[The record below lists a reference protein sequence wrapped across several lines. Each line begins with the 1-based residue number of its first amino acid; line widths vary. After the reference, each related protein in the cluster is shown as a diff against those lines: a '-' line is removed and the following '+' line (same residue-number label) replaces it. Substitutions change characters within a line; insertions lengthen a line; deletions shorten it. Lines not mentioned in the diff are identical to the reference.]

1 MALLQRNS
9 SFLCYPKRS
18 WTRDTESVWR
28 ESYSRKKMCCKT
40 PHLEFPPGVKFLQ
53 ALHGLLPVHHGGY
66 SGPLLQKEE
75 EMIWGLMGVGNSH
88 FTAACA
94 RRTRTQ
100 IQGCLRAS
108 AAVMRLLGLMVSI
121 LLMRSLASGV
131 TVSHSGDG
139 NCQERHRHK
148 TCFAR

>member
-1 MALLQRNS
+1 MGGEELQPEEM
-9 SFLCYPKRS
+9 Y
-18 WTRDTESVWR
+18 
-28 ESYSRKKMCCKT
+28 CKT
-40 PHLEFPPGVKFLQ
+40 PHLEFPPGVEFLQ

-66 SGPLLQKEE
+66 SGPLLQKEG
-75 EMIWGLMGVGNSH
+75 EMIQGLVEVGDSH
-88 FTAACA
+88 FTVVCAC
-94 RRTRTQ
+94 RTRTQ

-139 NCQERHRHK
+139 NCQERHRNRA
-148 TCFAR
+148 CFAR

>member
-1 MALLQRNS
+1 
-9 SFLCYPKRS
+9 
-18 WTRDTESVWR
+18 
-28 ESYSRKKMCCKT
+28 MCCET

-66 SGPLLQKEE
+66 GGPLLQREGE
-75 EMIWGLMGVGNSH
+75 TTQGLAEAGDSCQRVLSG
-88 FTAACA
+88 
-94 RRTRTQ
+94 RTRTQ

-121 LLMRSLASGV
+121 LLIRSLASGV

-139 NCQERHRHK
+139 NYQGKRRRRGL
-148 TCFAR
+148 F